1 MARLARVVAPGY
13 PHHIIQRGNRR
24 QQTFFSDGDYLAY
37 IELMAKWCR
46 HYGVEIWCYCLMPN
60 HTHLIAVPADKGGLA
75 SAIGEAHRR
84 YARMINFREGWRG
97 YFWQG
102 RFSSFIMDNQYLLAA
117 TRYIELNPVKAKLV
131 NDPID
136 YKWSSYKA
144 HVEGKN
150 DKLVKVKPL
159 LKQIN
164 NWKGFIQEPVSDIKL
179 EKLLKHERT
188 GRPLGNDRFIEKLEL
203 ETGRSLR
210 KKKTG
215 PKGPRK
221 TK

>member
-24 QQTFFSDGDYLAY
+24 QQTFFSDNDYLAY
-37 IELMAKWCR
+37 IELMAEWCK
-46 HYGVEIWCYCLMPN
+46 HCGVEIWCYCLMPN
-60 HTHLIAVPADKGGLA
+60 HTHLIAVPSDKDSLA

-84 YARMINFREGWRG
+84 YARMVNFREGWRG

-102 RFSSFIMDNQYLLAA
+102 RFSSFILDDNYLLAA
-117 TRYIELNPVKAKLV
+117 TRYIELNPMKAKLV
-131 NDPID
+131 SDPID
-136 YKWSSYKA
+136 YRWSSYKA
-144 HVEGKN
+144 HLEGKD

-159 LKQIN
+159 LTRIS
-164 NWKGFIQEPVSDIKL
+164 NWKDFIKEPVSDIKI
-179 EKLLKHERT
+179 ENLLKHERT
-188 GRPLGNDRFIEKLEL
+188 GRPLGNDQFIRNLEL
-203 ETGRSLR
+203 ETGRYLR

-221 TK
+221 KN